1 MTEHSDVQALRDE
14 IAVLHRRLDEMQESW
29 SVRSLDVE
37 RLTVREEDGT
47 PRAIIASRS
56 AFPRRVQVAG
66 TEIDHP
72 RPVAGLLFFNDDGD
86 ECGGLVFAG
95 DRKDRYQAGSLTF
108 DRRDGDQV
116 VQLSQDD
123 GPIGRRAG
131 LSVVDQPDVSLADL
145 MPRYRRLQDMS
156 ERDRIEEVDQLRS
169 EGLLPAARI
178 FVGRSESGDA
188 LVVLHDGS
196 GVPRLRLL
204 VSEGGDT
211 RIEGLDESGEVAW
224 TFPPED
230 GEPGSTTKRPRP

>member
-1 MTEHSDVQALRDE
+1 MPEQPDVQALRDE
-14 IAVLHRRLDEMQESW
+14 IAAVQRRLDKMQESW

-47 PRAIIASRS
+47 QRAVIASRS

-95 DRKDRYQAGSLTF
+95 DRGERYQAGSLTF

-123 GPIGRRAG
+123 GPTGRRAG
-131 LSVVDQPDVSLADL
+131 LSVVDQPDVPLTDL
-145 MPRYRRLQDMS
+145 LPRYRRLQELSGSSRTD
-156 ERDRIEEVDQLRS
+156 ELDQLRS
-169 EGLLPAARI
+169 EELLPAARV
-178 FVGRSESGDA
+178 FVGRSENGDA
-188 LVVLHDGS
+188 LVVLHDGN
-196 GVPRLRLL
+196 GAPRLRLV

-211 RIEGLDESGEVAW
+211 RIEGLDESDEVAW
-224 TFPPED
+224 TFPPE
-230 GEPGSTTKRPRP
+230 PR